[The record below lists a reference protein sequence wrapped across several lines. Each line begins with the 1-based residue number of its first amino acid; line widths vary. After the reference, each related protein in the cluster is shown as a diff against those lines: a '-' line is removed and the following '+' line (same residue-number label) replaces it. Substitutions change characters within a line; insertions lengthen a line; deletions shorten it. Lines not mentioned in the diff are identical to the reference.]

1 VRRLI
6 WIAGP
11 QHAAVNYPQPEYA
24 MFIPNMPAATY
35 GPPIDGPVDAEAL
48 LATLSPRA
56 ETKTQVQVSCI
67 AGYHYDRLLQ
77 YDLCS
82 SDESQ
87 ALVQKFLTRLRTQVQ
102 PVIEARNAERAKQP
116 GLVPYPYF
124 LPENIPNSTSA

>member
-1 VRRLI
+1 
-6 WIAGP
+6 
-11 QHAAVNYPQPEYA
+11 

-87 ALVQKFLTRLRTQVQ
+87 AVVQKFLTRLRTQVQ
-102 PVIEARNAERAKQP
+102 PVIEARNAERVK
-116 GLVPYPYF
+116 
-124 LPENIPNSTSA
+124 